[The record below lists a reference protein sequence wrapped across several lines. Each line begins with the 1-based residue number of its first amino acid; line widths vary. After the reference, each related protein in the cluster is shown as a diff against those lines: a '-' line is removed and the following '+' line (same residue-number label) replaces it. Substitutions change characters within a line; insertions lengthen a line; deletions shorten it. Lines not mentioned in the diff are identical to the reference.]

1 MKATLKSRLIVLEL
15 AIAGVVVLLCFAGYQ
30 AISVSFRRDAAA
42 AEALGKSMREFA
54 AYQVQYY
61 EIANHLE
68 AEIGSLNRA
77 LLQFVLENDPAGWA
91 QFQRDSQR
99 LADWISAQKATLPAG
114 KTVDLVPALGIA
126 VDFPSLLGEIETTY
140 ARYLEGARQ
149 IPITV

>member
-30 AISVSFRRDAAA
+30 AISVSFRRAA

-54 AYQVQYY
+54 AYQVRYY

-68 AEIGSLNRA
+68 AEIGSLNQA
-77 LLQFVLENDPAGWA
+77 LLRFVLENDPAAWA

-99 LADWISAQKATLPAG
+99 LA
-114 KTVDLVPALGIA
+114 
-126 VDFPSLLGEIETTY
+126 
-140 ARYLEGARQ
+140 
-149 IPITV
+149 